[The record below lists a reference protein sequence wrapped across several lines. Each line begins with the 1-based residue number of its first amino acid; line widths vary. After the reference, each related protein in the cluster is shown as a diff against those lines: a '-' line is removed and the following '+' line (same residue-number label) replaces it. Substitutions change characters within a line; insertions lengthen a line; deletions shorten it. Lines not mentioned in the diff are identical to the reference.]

1 VTERRA
7 AEPSTDAGLLYLDTS
22 AVVKLVRPE
31 AHSAALTA
39 WLRASLSGRVVSSV
53 LLEVELPRAI
63 RRSAPD
69 RLDRVPAILAGFDLV
84 TLSDDVVRTAAG
96 FADPLLRSL
105 DAVHLAS
112 AQLIAAATPGF
123 QAFVAYDT
131 RLLGA
136 ATARGLAVAAPG
148 LG

>member
-1 VTERRA
+1 MSERRA
-7 AEPSTDAGLLYLDTS
+7 GEPSTDAGLLYLDTS

-39 WLRASLSGRVVSSV
+39 WLRASWSGRVVSSV

-123 QAFVAYDT
+123 QALVAYDT

-136 ATARGLAVAAPG
+136 ATELGLAVAAPG
-148 LG
+148 LR